1 MSVNLYSFVENPFTD
16 KAFFNYDKFKDV
28 VYKAQRLMD
37 DVVDLE
43 EEKIN
48 KILNKIENDPEPEE
62 IKKIEKDLWTK
73 IKGKLLSGRRTGLSA
88 IGLADCLAALNV
100 TYGSE
105 DSIKLVE
112 KIYKQF
118 AISAYKSS
126 IDMAKERGAFP
137 IHNIELE
144 KENPFLK
151 RFWKEVGQ
159 NEISNAKTD
168 IKIGFGFSKEDK
180 EQTYLWKYKEY
191 GRRNIALLTIPPSG
205 TISQMASISSGIEPV
220 YQLLHKRRYKI
231 LGDQEYDY
239 VDKTGD
245 KWREYTVLHP
255 KFKEW
260 FDIWGKP
267 KDVVNPTIEELN
279 KLNLWNTFRQYGNIT
294 NLETFIKISPYYNS
308 TAYEIDPIQRVKLQ
322 ATIQKWIDHSISS
335 TINLPKSATEEEVSN
350 LYIEAWKQGCKGITI
365 YRDGCREG
373 ILTSINQKDTEF
385 KQHDAPKRPKSLPCN
400 IHSTTIK
407 GEGFYVLIG
416 LYENKPYE
424 VFVIRKDIHYFTEKE
439 GIISKLNK
447 KQYDIQQKDS
457 EVGWIMTEALSDN
470 EATITRLVSTAL
482 RHGTDIKFITEQLNK
497 TQGDLTNFGKAIAR
511 VLSKYIKK
519 ETGLECPECK
529 QNTLIRESGCIK
541 CTNCGYSKC
550 N

>member
-105 DSIKLVE
+105 NSIAE

-137 IHNIELE
+137 IYSYSKE
-144 KENPFLK
+144 KNNLFLK
-151 RFWKEVGQ
+151 RIWDNLKE
-159 NEISNAKTD
+159 E
-168 IKIGFGFSKEDK
+168 KEDW
-180 EQTYLWKYKEY
+180 TIYRINWNEY

-205 TISQMASISSGIEPV
+205 TISQMAGISSSIEPV

-267 KDVVNPTIEELN
+267 KDVFNPTIEELN

-457 EVGWIMTEALSDN
+457 EIGWIMTEALSDN

-482 RHGTDIKFITEQLNK
+482 RHGADIKFITEQLNK

-541 CTNCGYSKC
+541 CINCSYSKC
-550 N
+550 Q